1 MENTSHTF
9 GKRALVK
16 KAWAR
21 FKEEPGTIIIGF
33 FIAQLIGNALGQIGQ
48 YIQPENV
55 ISAIISFVLVIAG
68 AGLSIWMGLG
78 MINFMLKGIR
88 GEEFDIEDLFAI
100 RSGKI
105 IWPAIVASILMGLAI
120 FFGFIALIIPG
131 IILSIMFMFTI
142 YIIIDKKGSI
152 GAVEAMKE
160 SARLT
165 KGYRW
170 QLFLLGLLL
179 GLVNLLGLLALII
192 GLLVSIPVTLITT
205 AYAYEH
211 LKKVNGGAQA

>member
-1 MENTSHTF
+1 METSSHKLE
-9 GKRALVK
+9 KRGLVK

-21 FKEEPGTIIIGF
+21 FKEEPGTIIFGF
-33 FIAQLIGNALGQIGQ
+33 FVAQLIGNALGQIGQ

-55 ISAIISFVLVIAG
+55 VSSVLTFILIIAG
-68 AGLSIWMGLG
+68 MALSIWMGLG
-78 MINFMLKGIR
+78 AINFSLKGIR
-88 GEEFDIEDLFAI
+88 GEEFDIEDIFAI

-105 IWPAIVASILMGLAI
+105 IWPAIGASILMWFAI
-120 FFGFIALIIPG
+120 VFGFIALIIPG
-131 IILSIMFMFTI
+131 IILTLMFMFTFF
-142 YIIIDKKGSI
+142 IIVDNKGEI

-170 QLFLLGLLL
+170 QLFLLGILLFFVNIL
-179 GLVNLLGLLALII
+179 GFLALII
-192 GLLVSIPVTLITT
+192 GLLVSGPVTFLTM

-211 LKKVNGGAQA
+211 LKKLKGKKA